1 MNESELDQTQELA
14 AGLGPVL
21 RRATTWESPR
31 VENLRRLSGGASRET
46 WQLEVIEADGP
57 SHRLILQRKRSFV
70 VGDWADAEV
79 EAQLLEAARQAGV
92 PTPSLI
98 AWSAGNIEL
107 GLPFLLVEH
116 IEGETIPQRILR
128 KPQFAPAREKLARQ
142 YGEALGCIQQIRAES
157 VSGLKA
163 QDPLERYQQILDDIG
178 EPSPVLAFGFRWLE
192 RNRPD
197 RQEQVVVHGDFRNG
211 NGIVDP
217 ERGLRAIID
226 WELSHWGDPLED
238 LGWFCIRAWRFGERS
253 PVGGFG
259 DYDQIIEGYESVSGR
274 NVDRQMF
281 QWWQIMGTVR
291 WAIICRLQGATHW
304 QGHRRSLELAATG
317 RRTAEAEYD
326 LMLLLP

>member
-1 MNESELDQTQELA
+1 M
-14 AGLGPVL
+14 
-21 RRATTWESPR
+21 
-31 VENLRRLSGGASRET
+31 ENLRRLSGGASRET
-46 WQLEVIEADGP
+46 WQLDVIEADGRC
-57 SHRLILQRKRSFV
+57 HRLILQRKRSFV
-70 VGDWADAEV
+70 VGDWADAGV
-79 EAQLLEAARQAGV
+79 EAQLLEAARHAGV

-98 AWSAGNIEL
+98 AWSADNFEL
-107 GLPFLLVEH
+107 GLPYLLVEH

-128 KPQFAPAREKLARQ
+128 KPHFAPAREKLARQ

-157 VSGLKA
+157 VSGLKP

-197 RQEQVVVHGDFRNG
+197 SRERVVVHGDFRNG

-238 LGWFCIRAWRFGERS
+238 LGWFCIRAWRFRERS

-259 DYDQIIEGYESVSGR
+259 DYDQIIEGYESTSGR
-274 NVDRQMF
+274 NVDRQVF

-326 LMLLLP
+326 LMLLLLP